1 MKSLSLI
8 LVSLFA
14 FNAWSSEDLSAKM
27 NALGANKDLMR
38 KAKAIDPENRVRVVQ
53 NREVDRHMR
62 LELGVNYGMAAGG
75 DSYVNSNLLGGQLD
89 FHLTPRWSVG
99 ARYYNVS
106 NTLTPEGKEVFD
118 DAEARAERG
127 DTSFRRPAV
136 DYAKDMWLAVANWYP
151 VYGKMNLFDAA
162 ISQFDVY
169 VLGGAGQINLSSGTA
184 PVYTA
189 GGGVGIWFTQHF
201 ATRLEARWQGYKD
214 RVFDG
219 LDTQS
224 RDINQTLLTATVSFI
239 L

>member
-162 ISQFDVY
+162 ISQF
-169 VLGGAGQINLSSGTA
+169 
-184 PVYTA
+184 
-189 GGGVGIWFTQHF
+189 
-201 ATRLEARWQGYKD
+201 
-214 RVFDG
+214 
-219 LDTQS
+219 
-224 RDINQTLLTATVSFI
+224 
-239 L
+239 